1 MNMSNV
7 PNEWKCPI
15 THMIMKVPVIAED
28 GITYEES
35 AIKEWLNSPSSNGRS
50 PVTNT
55 FITIEGLKINYALKS
70 IIERN
75 LANYDQVENTLI
87 NTNVINKSKIKTKRF
102 TFKNKNYLHL
112 KVESPKSGELL
123 ETLVIALIDISGSM
137 KISADNNKES
147 EYSFSRLD
155 LVKHSLKTIV
165 KSIGENNYLSLV
177 PFSTNARILLEPT
190 KMTNSMQSKCCDLI
204 DGLTTQCATNIWD
217 ALNKSFDIASRSEH
231 SNKNISILLFT
242 DGIPNLNPPR
252 GIIETMKR
260 KLTTVNSK
268 FNVNTFGFGYEL
280 DSKLLHD
287 ISIIGNGQFSFIPD
301 ASMVGTIFVNFLSN
315 ILLNYS
321 IVDSI
326 KIRGRDF
333 NKEIIIDSLQYGQD
347 KDYIIEIPN
356 EVITIEY
363 LDTLTEVSEMI
374 NPIDYD
380 ISLHI
385 LRTSLIKMINKFN
398 PTFSNDYL
406 EMVYDLYNEYKNL
419 FGNNI
424 ANVNEILKDLVSDNP
439 NEGQIGKAVFKKE
452 WYDKWGKHYLL
463 SIQRAHECMV
473 CNNFKDPGV
482 QIYGN
487 EMFQNLR
494 DKMEDIFCNI
504 PPPTPSTSRS
514 QNINYVPPN
523 MGTYMNSGG
532 VCFDG
537 NSVVIMENGGIK
549 LVKHIKKDD
558 ILFNGLKVKC
568 VIKTVVHGEIDVCE
582 INKMLITPWHPICF
596 DDCNDW
602 VFPIKVSQ
610 PRKENL
616 DYVYNF
622 VLESGHYCIINGIK
636 VVTLGHDFDNND
648 VIRHEYYG
656 SDLVIKDFMKF
667 NGWNSGLIILNKPM
681 FRRGIDGK
689 ISNILV

>member
-204 DGLTTQCATNIWD
+204 DGLNTQCATNIWD
-217 ALNKSFDIASRSEH
+217 ALNKSFDIASRPEH

-333 NKEIIIDSLQYGQD
+333 NK
-347 KDYIIEIPN
+347 K
-356 EVITIEY
+356 
-363 LDTLTEVSEMI
+363 
-374 NPIDYD
+374 
-380 ISLHI
+380 
-385 LRTSLIKMINKFN
+385 
-398 PTFSNDYL
+398 
-406 EMVYDLYNEYKNL
+406 
-419 FGNNI
+419 
-424 ANVNEILKDLVSDNP
+424 
-439 NEGQIGKAVFKKE
+439 
-452 WYDKWGKHYLL
+452 
-463 SIQRAHECMV
+463 
-473 CNNFKDPGV
+473 
-482 QIYGN
+482 
-487 EMFQNLR
+487 
-494 DKMEDIFCNI
+494 
-504 PPPTPSTSRS
+504 
-514 QNINYVPPN
+514 
-523 MGTYMNSGG
+523 
-532 VCFDG
+532 
-537 NSVVIMENGGIK
+537 
-549 LVKHIKKDD
+549 
-558 ILFNGLKVKC
+558 
-568 VIKTVVHGEIDVCE
+568 
-582 INKMLITPWHPICF
+582 
-596 DDCNDW
+596 
-602 VFPIKVSQ
+602 
-610 PRKENL
+610 
-616 DYVYNF
+616 
-622 VLESGHYCIINGIK
+622 
-636 VVTLGHDFDNND
+636 
-648 VIRHEYYG
+648 
-656 SDLVIKDFMKF
+656 
-667 NGWNSGLIILNKPM
+667 IILLKYQM
-681 FRRGIDGK
+681 K
-689 ISNILV
+689 LLLLNI